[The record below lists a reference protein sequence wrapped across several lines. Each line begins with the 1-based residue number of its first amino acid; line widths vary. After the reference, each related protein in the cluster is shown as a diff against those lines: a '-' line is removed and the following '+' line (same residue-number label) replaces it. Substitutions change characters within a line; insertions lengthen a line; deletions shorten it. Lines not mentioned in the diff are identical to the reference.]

1 MGHGKWSDD
10 GFLDS
15 LRRQGDPLADG
26 AVLRLMAHREVRA
39 VNEIFKT
46 LRADDDPIPADA
58 PEPFREFVEATRELP
73 PGADL
78 DRLARGGQVFLKH
91 AASAAVA
98 MLASSLPRGYAA
110 PCLCEILSISR
121 DLQKHP
127 YQRLMG
133 VVQLLVNVSNPGAF
147 AVDGKAVVTAQKL
160 RLLHAGVR
168 TMVPRFRPGYEER
181 HGVPVNHED
190 MLATIMGFSYLV
202 IEGIQRLGLPLS
214 EAEAEDYY
222 FLWYVYARMMGIP
235 DEYVP
240 TNMAEAGEFYDLYV
254 RRHDTGPVENPYG
267 VVLTRDNLDMMKS
280 LIPKLLRFFGFGAAP
295 AIAMAELMTPQE
307 LARVGM
313 RPIAGHRVIRA
324 VFHLALR
331 LVQGAEEALP
341 FSSRLASVIFQ
352 DMIDT
357 SRRGE
362 VTFCIPTTL
371 FALRG
376 RALE

>member
-15 LRRQGDPLADG
+15 LRRQGDPLADE
-26 AVLRLMAHREVRA
+26 AVLRLMAHQEVRA
-39 VNEIFKT
+39 VNEIFKS

-202 IEGIQRLGLPLS
+202 IEGIRRLGLPLS

-222 FLWYVYARMMGIP
+222 YLWYVYARMMGIP

-240 TNMAEAGEFYDLYV
+240 TNMAEAGEFYDSYV

-331 LVQGAEEALP
+331 LVQGAEEARP

-357 SRRGE
+357 SRQGE
-362 VTFCIPTTL
+362 VTFTIPVTL

>member
-15 LRRQGDPLADG
+15 LRAQGDPLADQ

-73 PGADL
+73 PGVDR
-78 DRLARGGQVFLKH
+78 DRLARGGHVFLKH

-127 YQRLMG
+127 FQRLMG
-133 VVQLLVNVSNPGAF
+133 VIQLLVNVSNPGS
-147 AVDGKAVVTAQKL
+147 VEPDGKAIVTAQKL

-181 HGVPVNHED
+181 FGVPVNHED

-202 IEGIQRLGLPLS
+202 IEGIRRLGLRLS
-214 EAEAEDYY
+214 DQEAEDYY
-222 FLWYVYARMMGIP
+222 YLWRVYAGMMGIP
-235 DEYVP
+235 DEYIPPSV
-240 TNMAEAGEFYDLYV
+240 AEAGEFYDSYV
-254 RRHDTGPVENPYG
+254 RRHDSGPVENPYG
-267 VVLTRDNLDMMKS
+267 VVLTQDNLDMMKS
-280 LIPKLLRFFGFGAAP
+280 LIPKPLRLVGFGFAP
-295 AIAMAELMTPQE
+295 SIAMAELMTPQE
-307 LARVGM
+307 MARVGV
-313 RPIAGHRVIRA
+313 RPIAGHPVIRA
-324 VFHLALR
+324 VFNLGLR
-331 LVQGAEEALP
+331 LAQGVEDLP
-341 FSSRLASVIFQ
+341 FSSRLASLIFQ

-357 SRRGE
+357 SRAGE
-362 VTFCIPTTL
+362 VTFCIPTTMST
-371 FALRG
+371 LRG

>member
-1 MGHGKWSDD
+1 MGHGRWSDD
-10 GFLDS
+10 GFLDG
-15 LRRQGDPLADG
+15 LRRQGDPLADE
-26 AVLRLMAHREVRA
+26 AVRRLMAQHEVRA
-39 VNEIFKT
+39 VNQIFKT

-78 DRLARGGQVFLKH
+78 DRLARGGHVFLKH
-91 AASAAVA
+91 ASSAAVV

-110 PCLCEILSISR
+110 PCLCEVLSISR

-127 YQRLMG
+127 YLRLMG
-133 VVQLLVNVSNPGAF
+133 VIQLLVNVSNPGSF
-147 AVDGKAVVTAQKL
+147 EPHGKAVLTAQKL

-181 HGVPVNHED
+181 FGVPVNHED
-190 MLATIMGFSYLV
+190 MLATIMAFSYLV
-202 IEGIQRLGLPLS
+202 IAGIRRLGLPLPD
-214 EAEAEDYY
+214 AEAEDYY
-222 FLWYVYARMMGIP
+222 HLWWAYAQMMGIP
-235 DEYVP
+235 EEYVP
-240 TNMAEAGEFYDLYV
+240 ATLAEAGEFYDAYV
-254 RRHDTGPVENPYG
+254 RRHDTGPAENPYG
-267 VVLTRDNLDMMKS
+267 LVLTQDNVDMMKS
-280 LIPKLLRFFGFGAAP
+280 LIPKPLRLLGFGAAP
-295 AIAMAELMTPQE
+295 AIAMAEVMTPRE

-331 LVQGAEEALP
+331 LAQGAEKLP
-341 FSSRLASVIFQ
+341 FSSHLASVIFQ

-357 SRRGE
+357 SRGGE
-362 VTFCIPTTL
+362 VTFCIPVTL
-371 FALRG
+371 FQLRG

>member
-10 GFLDS
+10 GFLDN
-15 LRRQGDPLADG
+15 LRRQGDPLADE
-26 AVLRLMAHREVRA
+26 AVRLLMAQHEVRA

-58 PEPFREFVEATRELP
+58 PEPFREFVDATRDLP

-78 DRLARGGQVFLKH
+78 GRLSRGGHVFLKH
-91 AASAAVA
+91 ASSAAMA

-133 VVQLLVNVSNPGAF
+133 VIQLLVNVSNPGSFEAH
-147 AVDGKAVVTAQKL
+147 GKAVVTAQKL

-168 TMVPRFRPGYEER
+168 TMVPRFRPGYDER

-190 MLATIMGFSYLV
+190 MLATIMAFSYLV
-202 IEGIQRLGLPLS
+202 IVGIRRLELPLP
-214 EAEAEDYY
+214 EAEAEDYHY
-222 FLWYVYARMMGIP
+222 LWWVYAQMMGIP
-235 DEYVP
+235 EEYVP
-240 TNMAEAGEFYDLYV
+240 ATLAEAGEFYDSYV
-254 RRHDTGPVENPYG
+254 RRHDTGPAENPYG
-267 VVLTRDNLDMMKS
+267 LVLTQDNLDMMKS
-280 LIPKLLRFFGFGAAP
+280 LIPKPLRLLGFGAAP

-307 LARVGM
+307 LARVGV
-313 RPIAGHRVIRA
+313 RPIAGRRVIRA

-357 SRRGE
+357 SRGGE
-362 VTFCIPTTL
+362 VTFCIPVTL
-371 FALRG
+371 FQLRG

>member
-15 LRRQGDPLADG
+15 LRAQGDPLADE

-73 PGADL
+73 PGVDR
-78 DRLARGGQVFLKH
+78 DRLARGGHVFFLKH
-91 AASAAVA
+91 ACSAAVA

-127 YQRLMG
+127 FQRLMG
-133 VVQLLVNVSNPGAF
+133 VIQLLVNVSNPGSF
-147 AVDGKAVVTAQKL
+147 ELDGKAIVTAQKL

-202 IEGIQRLGLPLS
+202 IEGIRRLGLSLS

-222 FLWYVYARMMGIP
+222 YLWSVYARMMGIP
-235 DEYVP
+235 AEYIPANV
-240 TNMAEAGEFYDLYV
+240 AEAGEFYDSYV
-254 RRHDTGPVENPYG
+254 RRQDTGPVENPYG
-267 VVLTRDNLDMMKS
+267 LVLTQDNIDMMQS
-280 LIPKLLRFFGFGAAP
+280 LIPKPLRLVGFGFAP

-307 LARVGM
+307 LARVGV
-313 RPIAGHRVIRA
+313 RPIAGHRVIRT
-324 VFHLALR
+324 VFHLGLR
-331 LVQGAEEALP
+331 LVQGAEDLP
-341 FSSRLASVIFQ
+341 FSSRLAALIFQ

-357 SRRGE
+357 SRDGE
-362 VTFCIPTTL
+362 VTFCIPVTM
-371 FALRG
+371 AGLRG
-376 RALE
+376 RSLE